1 MALLELQNITKT
13 YQSESVAVNALKGI
27 SLSIDKGEFSVIMGS
42 SGSGKSTLMN
52 IIGCLDQATSG
63 NYYLDGEDVA
73 QLPRNRLSD
82 IRNKTLGFVFQSFHL
97 LPRTTAR
104 ENVELPL
111 IYSREDLTWKQIHQ
125 RSAEALEKVG
135 LQDRLKHK
143 PNELS
148 GGQKQRVAIARALVT
163 EPEVLLADEPTGN
176 LDSRTSLE
184 VIDLIQKLNDT
195 GLTTLMVTHE
205 PDIAEYSRR
214 TVRLQ
219 DGVVQS
225 DDYHEPLIAA
235 DKLRELNQSVT
246 ESQNEVEI

>member
-205 PDIAEYSRR
+205 QDIAEYSRR

-225 DDYHEPLIAA
+225 DDNHEPLIAA

>member
-225 DDYHEPLIAA
+225 DDNHEPLIAA